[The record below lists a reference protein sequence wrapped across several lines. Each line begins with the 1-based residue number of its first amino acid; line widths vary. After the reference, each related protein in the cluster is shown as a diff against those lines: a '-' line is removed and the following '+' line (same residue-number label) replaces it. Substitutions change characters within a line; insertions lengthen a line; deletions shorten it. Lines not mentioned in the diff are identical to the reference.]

1 MNPARFSQ
9 MMKYLTRAKKAN
21 PELPDVFPAS
31 KAPIPPVRKD
41 VEQIDAVNQFM
52 LRNPRVEKAGGGM
65 LVQPSA
71 NGSRPGYGGSKSKFD
86 YPALISQYDKK
97 ISKALEEEDLSK
109 VKKDFANFL
118 KEKGANPKAFSEWKQ
133 KNNKT
138 VKINLPEARNMLAR
152 TLVNKANE
160 GNKIV
165 YLADIAP
172 KLGLTW
178 FGTNSVFN
186 RNEIYLDTAK
196 TKAIRVF
203 NNFMSRE
210 SVPAKEM
217 FNMVSQMA
225 NEVGIDR
232 ASFSTLMKGYP
243 DYEDSRRLFKNLA
256 TPSSKKWILNNP
268 DATFADV
275 IDKVEGR
282 QFRENLL
289 GNIRSGKSSAE
300 HKIMLYAAR
309 HERQGGNK
317 IEFINRAGLDKNGNI
332 LDYRDIEFI
341 YKEDPNNPK
350 TWSKWNYDRILTE
363 GAQSD
368 IFKDIYRAE
377 ADLNRML
384 STVVKDPRTGKDISF
399 GKLMTDTYSTEGGHT
414 FGFKRTPYEIDHM
427 DSVLTDPFKNVR
439 ILPRRINQILGQVK
453 NQASIATTPGTGMK
467 MKNIVK
473 YIGKNKEQILN
484 TIDPNFKNIQSID
497 DLINSELATS
507 NRVFETLKT
516 NPKLKGKVFKSS
528 KELFNEIITMGD
540 RAGPIDINFR
550 TSKLGRLTPPGS
562 GAVTLGALD
571 VPSMFRRLSPGVRK
585 LVTGSG
591 GLILPEVLFYQ
602 LDKRNRMS
610 KGQSEKEA
618 AAGALESGTL
628 GAYENKAYME
638 ELKKVAESMGVD
650 SNSFDSAYQ
659 LNLLSKNYSQ
669 IMRNYEDDY
678 MQLLQTGD
686 EKRADNLKK
695 NFDRYKKET
704 QNKYALLANNISDNV
719 MNTVGASPM
728 AMSRGR
734 ENITQEQF
742 EKPFFDMQDAAL
754 EKLKQEKIKAS
765 PTQKRQVDTTA
776 GNIGEGFYQA
786 FDSLTQ
792 GAKNLLQG
800 KVIPFASK
808 IGLPQYE
815 PQASQ
820 REILSDTLQ
829 NLNDRDLERLNLG
842 RGYVQS
848 DPVSDLDIE
857 NLSFEQPGLFAGGGI
872 AKLAG
877 VSSGPAPVRGPNSQ
891 GLLSLKNRVR
901 NY

>member
-31 KAPIPPVRKD
+31 KAPIPPVKKD
-41 VEQIDAVNQFM
+41 VETMDAINAFIRRERQQ
-52 LRNPRVEKAGGGM
+52 KAGGGM
-65 LVQPSA
+65 LVQP
-71 NGSRPGYGGSKSKFD
+71 GFGGMRQGYRQERKSKN
-86 YPALISQYDKK
+86 YPNLVKEYDEMISN
-97 ISKALEEEDLSK
+97 SL
-109 VKKDFANFL
+109 KDESFKNTKSFQQFL
-118 KEKGANPKAFSEWKQ
+118 KDKNINPKAFSEWKR
-133 KNNKT
+133 KGNT
-138 VKINLPEARNMLAR
+138 GIKIDLASAKNMLAE
-152 TLVNKANE
+152 TLVNKANAD
-160 GNKIV
+160 NKIIYV
-165 YLADIAP
+165 TDIAP
-172 KLGLTW
+172 KLNLTW
-178 FGTNSVFN
+178 QGTSQLLN
-186 RNEIYLDTAK
+186 RNELFLESSK
-196 TKAIRVF
+196 TKAIKVF

-210 SVPAKEM
+210 KIPAKKM
-217 FNMVSQMA
+217 FNMVTQMA
-225 NEVGIDR
+225 NEVGITPS
-232 ASFSTLMKGYP
+232 SFSTIMKDYP
-243 DYEDSRRLFKNLA
+243 DYEDARRLFKNLA

-289 GNIRSGKSSAE
+289 GNIRSGKASAE
-300 HKIMLYAAR
+300 HKILTYAAR
-309 HERQGGNK
+309 HAAQGGNK
-317 IEFINRAGLDKNGNI
+317 IEFTKKAGLDKFGNVR
-332 LDYRDIEFI
+332 DYRDVEFI
-341 YKEDPNNPK
+341 YKLDPNNPQ
-350 TWSKWNYDRILTE
+350 TWSRWSYDRILTE
-363 GAQSD
+363 GAKSE
-368 IFKDIYRAE
+368 IFKDIYKTE

-384 STVVKDPRTGKDISF
+384 STVVKDPRTGNNISF
-399 GKLMTDTYSTEGGHT
+399 GKLMTDTYSKEGGHT
-414 FGFKRTPYEIDHM
+414 FGFTKTPYEIDHI
-427 DSVLTDPFKNVR
+427 DGVLKDPFNNVR
-439 ILPRRINQILGQVK
+439 ILPRRINQMLGQIK
-453 NQASIATTPGTGMK
+453 RQADIATTPGTGMK
-467 MKNIVK
+467 IKNIVK
-473 YIGKNKEQILN
+473 YIGKNKNQILE

-497 DLINSELATS
+497 DLIKNELFLS
-507 NRVFETLKT
+507 NKVFTTLKV
-516 NPKLKGKVFKSS
+516 NPELKGNVLKSS
-528 KELFNEIITMGD
+528 KEIFNEVISMGD
-540 RAGPIDINFR
+540 RSGPIDINFK

-638 ELKKVAESMGVD
+638 ELKKVAESMNID

-669 IMRNYEDDY
+669 TMRNYEDDY
-678 MQLLQTGD
+678 MQLLQIGD
-686 EKRADNLKK
+686 EKRADDLKK

-742 EKPFFDMQDAAL
+742 EKPFFDMQNAAL

>member
-31 KAPIPPVRKD
+31 KAPIPPVKKD
-41 VEQIDAVNQFM
+41 VETMDAINAFIRRERQQ
-52 LRNPRVEKAGGGM
+52 KAGGGM
-65 LVQPSA
+65 LVQP
-71 NGSRPGYGGSKSKFD
+71 GFGGMRQGYRQERKSKN
-86 YPALISQYDKK
+86 YPNLVKEYDEMISN
-97 ISKALEEEDLSK
+97 SL
-109 VKKDFANFL
+109 KDESFKNTKSFQQFL
-118 KEKGANPKAFSEWKQ
+118 KDKNINPKAFSEWKR
-133 KNNKT
+133 KGNT
-138 VKINLPEARNMLAR
+138 GIKIDLASAKNMLAE
-152 TLVNKANE
+152 TLVNKANAD
-160 GNKIV
+160 NKIIYV
-165 YLADIAP
+165 TDIAP
-172 KLGLTW
+172 KLNLTW
-178 FGTNSVFN
+178 QGTSQLLN
-186 RNEIYLDTAK
+186 RNELFLESSK
-196 TKAIRVF
+196 TKAIKVF

-210 SVPAKEM
+210 KIPAKKM
-217 FNMVSQMA
+217 FNMVTQMA
-225 NEVGIDR
+225 NEVGITPS
-232 ASFSTLMKGYP
+232 SFSTIMKDYP
-243 DYEDSRRLFKNLA
+243 DYEDARRLFKNLA

-289 GNIRSGKSSAE
+289 GNIRSGKASAE
-300 HKIMLYAAR
+300 HKILTYAAR
-309 HERQGGNK
+309 HAAQGGNK
-317 IEFINRAGLDKNGNI
+317 IEFTKKAGLDKFGNVR
-332 LDYRDIEFI
+332 DYRDVEFI
-341 YKEDPNNPK
+341 YKLDPNNPQ
-350 TWSKWNYDRILTE
+350 TWSRWSYDRILTE
-363 GAQSD
+363 GAKSE
-368 IFKDIYRAE
+368 IFKDIYKTE

-384 STVVKDPRTGKDISF
+384 STVVKDPRTGNNISF
-399 GKLMTDTYSTEGGHT
+399 GKLMTDTYSKEGGHT
-414 FGFKRTPYEIDHM
+414 FGFTKTPYEIDHI
-427 DSVLTDPFKNVR
+427 DGVLKDPFNNVR
-439 ILPRRINQILGQVK
+439 ILPRRINQMLGQIK
-453 NQASIATTPGTGMK
+453 RQADIATTPGTGMK
-467 MKNIVK
+467 IKNIVK
-473 YIGKNKEQILN
+473 YIGKNKNQILE

-497 DLINSELATS
+497 DLIKNELFLS
-507 NRVFETLKT
+507 NKVFTTLKV
-516 NPKLKGKVFKSS
+516 NPELKGNVLKSS
-528 KELFNEIITMGD
+528 KEIFNEVISMGD
-540 RAGPIDINFR
+540 RSGPIDINFK

-628 GAYENKAYME
+628 GAYENTAYME
-638 ELKKVAESMGVD
+638 GLKKIAESMGID

-659 LNLLSKNYSQ
+659 LNLLTKSYSQ
-669 IMRNYEDDY
+669 TMRNYEDDY
-678 MQLLQTGD
+678 MQLLQIGD
-686 EKRADNLKK
+686 EKRADDLKK

-742 EKPFFDMQDAAL
+742 EKPFFDMQNAAL

-891 GLLSLKNRVR
+891 GLQGLMKRVR